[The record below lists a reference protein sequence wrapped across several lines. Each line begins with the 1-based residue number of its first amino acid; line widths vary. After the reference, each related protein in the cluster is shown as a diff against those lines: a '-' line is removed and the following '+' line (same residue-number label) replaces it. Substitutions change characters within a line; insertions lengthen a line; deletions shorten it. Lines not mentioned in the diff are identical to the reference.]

1 VCKTPC
7 YPDRDTQKRP
17 DGVQGTGVLL
27 ASQKPAAPRPQ
38 HREDG
43 AGEAGCDRSQ
53 GGGRART
60 LCWLLRSCA
69 A

>member
-1 VCKTPC
+1 MCKTLC
-7 YPDRDTQKRP
+7 SPDRDTQKRP

-27 ASQKPAAPRPQ
+27 TSQKPAAPRPQ

-43 AGEAGCDRSQ
+43 AGEAGYGRSQ
-53 GGGRART
+53 GGGKART